1 MALWYCLRCT
11 AGYAVG
17 LAACP
22 QCGAAEH
29 EEEHEHMAKIT
40 SAGPSYE
47 PGKDPNETPAEPGTA
62 DAGPVDET
70 GADETTPGGAEA
82 SADAQPNPDG
92 VPDGPQDGEH
102 ELPPPPPTHE

>member
-22 QCGAAEH
+22 QCGATEH

-40 SAGPSYE
+40 SAGVSYE
-47 PGKDPNETPAEPGTA
+47 PGKDPNEPPADTA
-62 DAGPVDET
+62 PAGESTETEAPET
-70 GADETTPGGAEA
+70 GGAGVEA
-82 SADAQPNPDG
+82 SAQAPADG
-92 VPDGPQDGEH
+92 DGH
-102 ELPPPPPTHE
+102 ELPPPPPHQ

>member
-22 QCGAAEH
+22 QCGAVEH

-40 SAGPSYE
+40 SVGPSYE
-47 PGKDPNETPAEPGTA
+47 PGKDPNEPPAEPQTA
-62 DAGPVDET
+62 VVGEAGPELEPPADTAAQGAGET
-70 GADETTPGGAEA
+70 
-82 SADAQPNPDG
+82 
-92 VPDGPQDGEH
+92 PQDAAADGGH
-102 ELPPPPPTHE
+102 ETPPPPPQHE

>member
-22 QCGAAEH
+22 QCGATEH
-29 EEEHEHMAKIT
+29 EQEHEHMAKIT

-47 PGKDPNETPAEPGTA
+47 PGKDPNEPDQPPASEADAVPEPESTEPG
-62 DAGPVDET
+62 
-70 GADETTPGGAEA
+70 A
-82 SADAQPNPDG
+82 SADTTGQASP
-92 VPDGPQDGEH
+92 GPA
-102 ELPPPPPTHE
+102 